1 MHYSWYLDLHAIHK
15 YNLHNTT
22 DWTFFTMTFIAGII
36 CEKKQKTTENK
47 STNYTDLVLPYL
59 KTGYILNA
67 VLELVVMIAEVYIP
81 LFRSL
86 VYQY

>member
-1 MHYSWYLDLHAIHK
+1 M
-15 YNLHNTT
+15 NLHNTT

-36 CEKKQKTTENK
+36 CEKKKTTENK